1 MAWNPPKHF
10 CRNGKAYGLARRV
23 KQIQIMRL
31 PILVVRSQFQHIILE
46 LRGNLRSG
54 IPKRPSHRRIHR
66 RLMDIRAVE
75 FINHPCLSIKDGII
89 EFLQKLID
97 FRQIIRRQRPF
108 VQQTGRI
115 PAMGDA
121 LYIRLG
127 DRFLRILP
135 DAEENRFRS
144 AGFPQSIHQRIHKRR
159 NILFRK
165 IFFIKRFIDQFED
178 RNGGIIRISLSVVA
192 IDMLSKLFKKVCHV
206 AP

>member
-1 MAWNPPKHF
+1 MAWNPTKHF
-10 CRNGKAYGLARRV
+10 CCNGERNRLTRRV
-23 KQIQIMRL
+23 EQIQIMRL

-46 LRGNLRSG
+46 LCGDLRPG
-54 IPKRPSHRRIHR
+54 ISKRPRHRRIHR

-108 VQQTGRI
+108 VQQAGRI

-121 LYIRLG
+121 LDIRLG
-127 DRFLRILP
+127 YRLLRILP
-135 DAEENRFRS
+135 NAEKYRFRS

-159 NILFRK
+159 NILFGK
-165 IFFIKRFIDQFED
+165 ILFIKRFINQFED
-178 RNGGIIRISLSVVA
+178 GNGGIFRISLSVVA
-192 IDMLSKLFKKVCHV
+192 IDMLSELFKKVCHV